1 MYARRD
7 IIKRMGAGLGALPL
21 ASVLADPKLARA
33 AAAGLTELQSETAS
47 GQPVTAFLAMPET
60 TPAPAVMLIHEWWGL
75 NDQIK
80 AVAADFASQ
89 GYMALA
95 IDLMG
100 GEVASDPDSARALI
114 GKVGDDPQ
122 TAIETCAL
130 WTDFLKTHESGTGR
144 VGTCGWCFGGGWSLN
159 ASLASPV
166 DATVVYYGRVNKT
179 AEELAPL
186 AGPVLGHFAT
196 EDKFINKPMV
206 DGFVSAMAE
215 AGKSLTVYW
224 YEADHAFANPTGTRY
239 DQEDAALAWE
249 RTTGFLAQNLQL

>member
-1 MYARRD
+1 MFARRD
-7 IIKRMGAGLGALPL
+7 VIKGMGAGLGTLPL
-21 ASVLADPKLARA
+21 ATVLANPELARA
-33 AAAGLTELQSETAS
+33 AAAGLSDLQGETAS
-47 GQPVTAFLAMPET
+47 GKTVTASLAMPAT

-80 AVAADFASQ
+80 AVAADFAAQ
-89 GYMALA
+89 GYIALA
-95 IDLMG
+95 IDLMD
-100 GEVASDPDSARALI
+100 GEVATDPDGARALI

-122 TAIETCAL
+122 TAVETCTL
-130 WTDFLKTHESGTGR
+130 WTDFLKTHEAGTGR

-206 DGFVSAMAE
+206 DGFVAAMAD

-224 YEADHAFANPTGTRY
+224 YEADHAFANPTSARY
-239 DQEDAALAWE
+239 DQEDAALAWD
-249 RTTGFLAQNLQL
+249 RTTGFLAQNLQS